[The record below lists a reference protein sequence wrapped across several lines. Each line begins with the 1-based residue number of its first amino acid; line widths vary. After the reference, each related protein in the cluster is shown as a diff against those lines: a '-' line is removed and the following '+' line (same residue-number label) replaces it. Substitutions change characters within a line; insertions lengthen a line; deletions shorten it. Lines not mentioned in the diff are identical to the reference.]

1 MDEMRHT
8 IEELEAFR
16 TKALEEANMERHHDG
31 TQTDIKEFEHQQIQT
46 DEVVDIKAKKKQ
58 MLERFTAGIKI
69 KAEELEKNKALSE
82 VEKQRILIE

>member
-1 MDEMRHT
+1 
-8 IEELEAFR
+8 
-16 TKALEEANMERHHDG
+16 
-31 TQTDIKEFEHQQIQT
+31 
-46 DEVVDIKAKKKQ
+46 